1 MRFYYPNGLEI
12 ILFFPFEEYSIFHCT
27 SQIHLDCGGK
37 IGPEGSNERQI
48 SFPPKGPLY
57 FPSKTHGGASFVTR
71 AAPVLN
77 FALC

>member
-1 MRFYYPNGLEI
+1 MLR
-12 ILFFPFEEYSIFHCT
+12 LFHFPEYSIFRCGSHM
-27 SQIHLDCGGK
+27 HLDCGGK
-37 IGPEGSNERQI
+37 EIGPEGSNGNQI
-48 SFPPKGPLY
+48 SFLQKGPLY